1 MAGEFWKTELS
12 KVEKS
17 KILIRGY
24 RVQDL
29 MERCS
34 FGEVVYL
41 LFTGELPKGNE
52 GKMIEVILISS
63 VDHSLL
69 APSID
74 AVRFVASCGVPLQAS
89 VASGVIALGD
99 IHGGAIEECAKMF
112 HACLDGVEE
121 PDLKALAE
129 KLVLDYKNRKERVLG
144 YGHPIHNPDPRTVK
158 MLQIADELKITGK
171 FIRFSLAVEKALK
184 TITGRDLPMNVDG
197 AIAAVICDMGID
209 WRIGKGFFILSRAV
223 GLIAHAYEQMTK
235 EKPFRELPVEEIVY
249 KGPKERDLPGRE
261 KLY

>member
-17 KILIRGY
+17 KVLIRGY

-29 MERCS
+29 MERCG
-34 FGEVVYL
+34 FGDVVYL
-41 LFTGELPKGNE
+41 MFTGELPMGNE
-52 GKMIEVILISS
+52 GKMIEAILVSS

-89 VASGVIALGD
+89 VAAGVIALGD
-99 IHGGAIEECAKMF
+99 IHGGSIEECAKMF
-112 HACLDGVEE
+112 HAYLDGVEK
-121 PDLKALAE
+121 PDLEALAE

-144 YGHPIHNPDPRTVK
+144 YGHPIHNPDPRTIK
-158 MLQIADELKITGK
+158 MLEIADKLKIAGK
-171 FIRFSLAVEKALK
+171 FIKFSLAVENALRK
-184 TITGRDLPMNVDG
+184 VTGRELPMNVDG

-209 WRIGKGFFILSRAV
+209 WRLGKGFFIISRAV
-223 GLIAHAYEQMTK
+223 GLIAHAFEQMTK
-235 EKPFRELPVEEIVY
+235 ERPFRELPVEEIVY
-249 KGPKERDLPGRE
+249 RGPQERDMPA
-261 KLY
+261 